1 MSQST
6 KSRIGTL
13 AIAPLALALVAGFG
27 GAGRGSVEAHDH
39 GSHGLRFVSATKAST
54 QELPSIRTPQRAA
67 ATWCGTPSQV
77 DLAPN
82 SVAGF
87 PVHWMYA
94 LPSDGA
100 DRFATYANAMQTDSE
115 AIDAWW
121 RREDPSRTPRN
132 DLAPLPCGQQLDL
145 TTLRM
150 QLPGAAL
157 AGEGRFGA
165 IFNALA
171 VGNFRSPFTKYVI
184 YYDGPVTS
192 GDICGQGGSDGSG
205 FGIAV
210 VYVQAC
216 AGVSAAAVAAH
227 ELLHT
232 FGAVPNGAPH
242 DCPEPNDG
250 HTCDTETD
258 LMHPFIDGSPL
269 ESKLLDPG
277 HDDYYGHSAG
287 FGDSQDAP
295 WLVQLDRQQPF
306 TVTITGP
313 GAIRA
318 DVPGMQC
325 GQTCT
330 TTWNAGTRLGLSATP
345 GAGAKLVRWS
355 GSCAGAGAC
364 SVTTNPG
371 AAVNAL
377 FAPLVYRLTV
387 TVGGQ
392 GTVRSSRS
400 GITCRPRC
408 SAAFPSHAPVRL
420 TATPARGWK
429 FRSWAGA
436 CRGRNRSCT
445 VPMTAA
451 ARARA
456 VFARAR

>member
-1 MSQST
+1 MSQSR
-6 KSRIGTL
+6 KIAIATL
-13 AIAPLALALVAGFG
+13 AGVPLAIGLVVGFG
-27 GAGRGSVEAHDH
+27 TAARGSAEAHDN
-39 GSHGLRFVSATKAST
+39 GSHGLRYVSTIKAST
-54 QELPSIRTPQRAA
+54 QGFPSIRTPQSAA

-82 SVAGF
+82 TVAGF

-100 DRFATYANAMQTDSE
+100 DRFGTYASTMQTDAE

-132 DLAPLPCGQQLDL
+132 DLTPLPCGQQLDL
-145 TTLRM
+145 TSLRM
-150 QLPGAAL
+150 QLPSGAL
-157 AGEGRFGA
+157 AGDGRFGA

-171 VGNFRSPFTKYVI
+171 TGNFQSPFTKYVV
-184 YYDGPVTS
+184 YYDGPVAE

-205 FGIAV
+205 FGLAV

-216 AGVSAAAVAAH
+216 PSVSTAAVAAH

-250 HTCDTETD
+250 HTCDTESD
-258 LMHPFIDGSPL
+258 LMYPFIDTSPL
-269 ESKLLDPG
+269 EAKLLDPG
-277 HDDYYGHSAG
+277 RDDYYGHSAG
-287 FGDSQDAP
+287 FGDSQDTQ
-295 WLVQLDRQQPF
+295 WLIQLDRQQPF

-313 GAIRA
+313 GAIAA

-330 TTWNAGTRLGLSATP
+330 TTWNPGTRLGLSATP

-355 GSCAGAGAC
+355 GACSGAGAC

-371 AAVNAL
+371 ATVNVL

-387 TVGGQ
+387 TVGGK
-392 GTVRSSRS
+392 GTVRSSRT
-400 GITCRPRC
+400 GISCRPRC
-408 SAAFPSHAPVRL
+408 SASFPSHVPVRL
-420 TATPARGWK
+420 TATPAKGWK

-451 ARARA
+451 ASARA
-456 VFARAR
+456 VFARA